1 MKPFVI
7 PDYWTAEQ
15 ALAVYDFIDA
25 IRDEIWNRYE
35 LQLIDI
41 IKAEH
46 STDPDD
52 WESYEN
58 YEGGPNED
66 IDF

>member
-25 IRDEIWNRYE
+25 IRDEIWSRYE
-35 LQLIDI
+35 IQLIDI

-46 STDPDD
+46 SADRDD

-58 YEGGPNED
+58 YEGGPDED

>member
-1 MKPFVI
+1 MKPLVI

-25 IRDEIWNRYE
+25 IRDEIWSRYE
-35 LQLIDI
+35 IQLIDI
-41 IKAEH
+41 MRAEH
-46 STDPDD
+46 STNPDD
-52 WESYEN
+52 WESFEKH
-58 YEGGPNED
+58 EGGPDED

>member
-25 IRDEIWNRYE
+25 IRDEIWSRYE
-35 LQLIDI
+35 IQLKTTRGVLMKI
-41 IKAEH
+41 
-46 STDPDD
+46 
-52 WESYEN
+52 
-58 YEGGPNED
+58 
-66 IDF
+66 